1 LPDAPLLVDLV
12 KSEADKKVVELIS
25 FSEDMGRPFVM
36 PPGTPED
43 MVRAVRRG
51 FDATMKDPEFLE
63 DARKGMMEV
72 DPLTGEDM
80 KASLERNYKASP
92 ALIKRAAEL
101 LASAEKK

>member
-1 LPDAPLLVDLV
+1 
-12 KSEADKKVVELIS
+12 
-25 FSEDMGRPFVM
+25 M